1 MDVLNLSSMD
11 IYSMNIDDIRRNLE
25 EVEDIL
31 EGEPEENIEKN
42 AIEIRDMLE
51 DELQVRGE

>member
-31 EGEPEENIEKN
+31 EGEPEEGIEKN